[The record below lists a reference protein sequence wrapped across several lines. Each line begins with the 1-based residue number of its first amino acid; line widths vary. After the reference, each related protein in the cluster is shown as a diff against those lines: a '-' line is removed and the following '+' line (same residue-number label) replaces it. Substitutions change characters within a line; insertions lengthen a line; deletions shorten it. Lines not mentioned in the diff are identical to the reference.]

1 MDKEKVRKLWLKS
14 REYKTILI
22 LDIIILILAIIMI
35 IFYKMHIINNYTTI
49 VLSLIIFISIKLTG
63 RLLRKRAIK
72 FYAKYGYDI
81 VIRKENKRGN

>member
-22 LDIIILILAIIMI
+22 LDIIILILAIMTV

-49 VLSLIIFISIKLTG
+49 VLSLIYFISIKLTG
-63 RLLRKRAIK
+63 KLLRKSAIK
-72 FYAKYGYDI
+72 FYSKYGI
-81 VIRKENKRGN
+81 NIKESKKR

>member
-22 LDIIILILAIIMI
+22 LDIIILILAIMMI

-63 RLLRKRAIK
+63 RLLRKNAIK

-81 VIRKENKRGN
+81 VIRKEKKR